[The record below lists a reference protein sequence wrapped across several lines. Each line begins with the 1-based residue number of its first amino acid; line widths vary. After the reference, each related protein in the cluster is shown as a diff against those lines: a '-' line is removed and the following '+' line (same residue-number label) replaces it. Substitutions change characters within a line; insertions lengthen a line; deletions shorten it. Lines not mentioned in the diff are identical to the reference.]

1 MSLFVLIALM
11 MFVQTQVYAY
21 PSSTYFSYENGV
33 IIEGNRNW
41 DGGPGGEGGWCEEPL
56 ALSMEGSA
64 VYVGASEWNSAEEK
78 IESKNRVTVSNNKN
92 DRIGMRI
99 NGGNLIYGPFRYS
112 SANVNRFLVYI
123 KDANGKSID
132 YWSTCDAN
140 GNGLDLQDG
149 NDNGNNKEFYI
160 TGPKS
165 IWANGISKIELQ
177 GIGTRIDV
185 YQATIWGKG
194 LYRLQNLDCQ
204 LVSANQVENR
214 GKTEKRE
221 VPIEEDQKVEW
232 TQFNGILEIEKV
244 DADNAGV
251 KLPNVEFQITGP
263 NGYNQTRKTD
273 TNGRIKIENLTPGTY
288 TIKETS
294 NPHYGYTAT
303 VTSNATIKS
312 GQLVTV
318 TIKNTKQNRKPK
330 NTQTRHR

>member
-1 MSLFVLIALM
+1 
-11 MFVQTQVYAY
+11 
-21 PSSTYFSYENGV
+21 
-33 IIEGNRNW
+33 
-41 DGGPGGEGGWCEEPL
+41 
-56 ALSMEGSA
+56 MEGSA

-177 GIGTRIDV
+177 GLSLIHI
-185 YQATIWGKG
+185 
-194 LYRLQNLDCQ
+194 
-204 LVSANQVENR
+204 
-214 GKTEKRE
+214 
-221 VPIEEDQKVEW
+221 
-232 TQFNGILEIEKV
+232 
-244 DADNAGV
+244 
-251 KLPNVEFQITGP
+251 
-263 NGYNQTRKTD
+263 
-273 TNGRIKIENLTPGTY
+273 
-288 TIKETS
+288 
-294 NPHYGYTAT
+294 
-303 VTSNATIKS
+303 
-312 GQLVTV
+312 
-318 TIKNTKQNRKPK
+318 
-330 NTQTRHR
+330 